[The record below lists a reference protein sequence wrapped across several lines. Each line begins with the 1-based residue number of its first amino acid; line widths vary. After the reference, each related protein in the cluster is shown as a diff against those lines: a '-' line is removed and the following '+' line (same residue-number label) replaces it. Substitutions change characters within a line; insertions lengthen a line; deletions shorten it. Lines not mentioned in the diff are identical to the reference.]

1 MCRVVY
7 GGRRFLR
14 LVLDTMNSLPL
25 GAKHRLAPSFYHDIA
40 WWYNFY
46 KPSSYI
52 TDQRALSQQGII
64 SGVISFIIIYL
75 LFINLSKKL

>member
-1 MCRVVY
+1 
-7 GGRRFLR
+7 
-14 LVLDTMNSLPL
+14 MNSLAL
-25 GAKHRLAPSFYHDIA
+25 GAKHRLAPSFYRDIA

-64 SGVISFIIIYL
+64 SGVISLIIIYL